1 MHILGEELLACGT
14 IPDLAKKSSVIRSRN
29 VSLSCVFQNLAGLQ
43 NRYPQNQWQ
52 EILGNS
58 DIQLFLGCTD
68 QLTAEYISSRTGIAS
83 VAVSSKSKHLGTW
96 QISDYT
102 PDYRETSGVG
112 KRPVLT
118 PDEVM
123 RLPVHQALVIAR
135 GQKVLRVEK
144 MDYTRH
150 PDYGRLHDSSASE
163 HIPEWKKKKAEQA
176 ERKKQPE
183 PKQKKKREAVEKKEN
198 GNGCVEKGGQSRY
211 TVTDKK
217 SILSS

>member
-1 MHILGEELLACGT
+1 M
-14 IPDLAKKSSVIRSRN
+14 
-29 VSLSCVFQNLAGLQ
+29 
-43 NRYPQNQWQ
+43 
-52 EILGNS
+52 
-58 DIQLFLGCTD
+58 
-68 QLTAEYISSRTGIAS
+68 
-83 VAVSSKSKHLGTW
+83 AVSSKSKHLGTW

-163 HIPEWKKKKAEQA
+163 HIPEWKMKKAEQA
-176 ERKKQPE
+176 EGKRQPE
-183 PKQKKKREAVEKKEN
+183 PKQKKRRGVADKKEN
-198 GNGCVEKGGQSRY
+198 GNAAGEKKPAAPSAQKPENRAAEEQEKGGVEKGGQSRY